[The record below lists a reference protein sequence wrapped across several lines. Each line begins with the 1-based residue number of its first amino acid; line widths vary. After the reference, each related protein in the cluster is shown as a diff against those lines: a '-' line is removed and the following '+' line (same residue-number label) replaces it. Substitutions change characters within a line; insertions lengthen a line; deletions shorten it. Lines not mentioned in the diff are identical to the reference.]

1 MRPPEIYIKDFQYP
15 LPVDRIAAYPLA
27 ERDQSKM
34 LIYQNGEIRSNFF
47 KNLADYL
54 PENASLVLN
63 NTRVIEARILFK
75 KASGGT
81 IEIFC
86 LEPADNLIH
95 TADVLQ
101 AEGKVLW
108 NCLIGGA
115 SKWKHGEVLQK
126 QITIEP
132 NKLIL
137 RARYV
142 EKNVD
147 SFIIEFTWEPAT
159 YHFFEV
165 LHAAGNIPLPP
176 YIKREPVEI
185 DAERYQT
192 IFARIQ
198 GSVAAPTAALH
209 FTKTVFD
216 GLKNKNISTDFI
228 TLHVGAGTFKPV
240 KTETVSAHQMHLEEF
255 QVSITTLKNLVESKE
270 IIAVGTTSLRALE
283 SLYWIGVK
291 IKRGMIGEDGNIT
304 LEQWEAYELGDEK
317 ISYSESIDSI
327 IVFLKRMGVDV
338 LLCQTS
344 LLIIPGYNFHSA
356 KALITNFHQSQ
367 STLLLLVAAFIG
379 EDWKMVYDYALKN
392 DFRFLSYGD
401 SSLLWKKN

>member
-86 LEPADNLIH
+86 LEPADNLLH
-95 TADVLQ
+95 TADALQ

-379 EDWKMVYDYALKN
+379 EDWRMVYDYALKN

>member
-137 RARYV
+137 RARYL

-147 SFIIEFTWEPAT
+147 SFIIEFTWEPAS

>member
-47 KNLADYL
+47 KNLVDYL

-86 LEPADNLIH
+86 LEPADNLLH
-95 TADVLQ
+95 TADALQ

-137 RARYV
+137 RARYL

-147 SFIIEFTWEPAT
+147 SFIIEFTWEPAS

-192 IFARIQ
+192 IFARNQ

-209 FTKTVFD
+209 FTQTVFNE
-216 GLKNKNISTDFI
+216 LKNKNISTDFI

-240 KTETVSAHQMHLEEF
+240 KTETVSAHQMHSEEF
-255 QVSITTLKNLVESKE
+255 QVSITALKNLVESKE

-304 LEQWEAYELGDEK
+304 LEQWEAYELGDEN

-344 LLIIPGYNFHSA
+344 LLIVPGYNFHSA

>member
-86 LEPADNLIH
+86 LDPADNLIH

-108 NCLIGGA
+108 NCLIGSA

-344 LLIIPGYNFHSA
+344 LLIVPGYNFHSA

>member
-47 KNLADYL
+47 KNLVDYL

>member
-1 MRPPEIYIKDFQYP
+1 MEKF
-15 LPVDRIAAYPLA
+15 AAIFL
-27 ERDQSKM
+27 
-34 LIYQNGEIRSNFF
+34 

-159 YHFFEV
+159 YHFF
-165 LHAAGNIPLPP
+165 
-176 YIKREPVEI
+176 
-185 DAERYQT
+185 
-192 IFARIQ
+192 
-198 GSVAAPTAALH
+198 
-209 FTKTVFD
+209 
-216 GLKNKNISTDFI
+216 
-228 TLHVGAGTFKPV
+228 
-240 KTETVSAHQMHLEEF
+240 
-255 QVSITTLKNLVESKE
+255 
-270 IIAVGTTSLRALE
+270 
-283 SLYWIGVK
+283 
-291 IKRGMIGEDGNIT
+291 
-304 LEQWEAYELGDEK
+304 
-317 ISYSESIDSI
+317 
-327 IVFLKRMGVDV
+327 
-338 LLCQTS
+338 
-344 LLIIPGYNFHSA
+344 
-356 KALITNFHQSQ
+356 
-367 STLLLLVAAFIG
+367 
-379 EDWKMVYDYALKN
+379 
-392 DFRFLSYGD
+392 
-401 SSLLWKKN
+401 

>member
-240 KTETVSAHQMHLEEF
+240 KTETVSAHQMHSEEF